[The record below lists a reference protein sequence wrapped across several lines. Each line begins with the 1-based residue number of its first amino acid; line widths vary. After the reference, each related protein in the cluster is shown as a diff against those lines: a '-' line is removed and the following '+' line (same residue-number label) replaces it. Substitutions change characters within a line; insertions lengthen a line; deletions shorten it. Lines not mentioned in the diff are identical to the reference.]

1 MALQRRI
8 RFIHGQLA
16 WMVAT
21 VLVLAALGSL
31 SYSLFFLLSLLG
43 LVILMELTAP
53 TNVSPEWRTRLRW
66 LIVFGLVGFA
76 YVIVRRLLEILPPEL
91 FA

>member
-8 RFIHGQLA
+8 QFIYGQLA

-31 SYSLFFLLSLLG
+31 SYSLLFLLSLLG
-43 LVILMELTAP
+43 LMILMELTAP

-66 LIVFGLVGFA
+66 LIVFGLLGFA

-91 FA
+91 FT